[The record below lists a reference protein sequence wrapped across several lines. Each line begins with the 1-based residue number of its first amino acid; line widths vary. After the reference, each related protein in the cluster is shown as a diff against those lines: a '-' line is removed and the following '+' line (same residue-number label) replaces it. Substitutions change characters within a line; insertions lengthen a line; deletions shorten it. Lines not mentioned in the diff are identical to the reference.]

1 MPDTCD
7 SFAWKVQT
15 EKDRRGWSVRDLAR
29 EAATYPDTIHRV
41 LTGRDVRLSVA
52 LRIAE
57 ALGLDTGDLGK
68 AGDLK

>member
-1 MPDTCD
+1 MPDTCE

-29 EAATYPDTIHRV
+29 EAAANPDTIHRV

-52 LRIAE
+52 LRITE

-68 AGDLK
+68 AGDVK

>member
-1 MPDTCD
+1 MPDTCE

-15 EKDRRGWSVRDLAR
+15 EKDRRGWSVRDLAKQ
-29 EAATYPDTIHRV
+29 AGVTPASADLV
-41 LTGRDVRLSVA
+41 VTGRDARLSVA

-57 ALGLDTGDLGK
+57 ALGLDTADLGK